1 MQLIINQISEAPQ
14 RIQQAELKILE
25 QANIIADMKKNMSS
39 ISKATLCAVASEVD
53 GSGKKVYT
61 NAESR
66 EHETEKRLLLNE
78 EYQQLKK
85 AMSEAEY
92 KKSQEEIGLQCIKD
106 EFSSNRYKIRLQCA
120 SKIEKASENFLGG
133 MQILAGLD
141 KLLTQLSNPA
151 PSAQVTQEMPPD
163 CPW

>member
-1 MQLIINQISEAPQ
+1 MQLMINQISEAPQ

-25 QANIIADMKKNMSS
+25 QASAIAEMKKTMNR
-39 ISKATLCAVASEVD
+39 ISKATICAVASEVD

-66 EHETEKRLLLNE
+66 DHETENRLLLNE

-106 EFSSNRYKIRLQCA
+106 EFSSNRYKVRLQCA

-141 KLLTQLSNPA
+141 KMLTQLSNPA
-151 PSAQVTQEMPPD
+151 PSTRKAQEMPLD